1 MTKPIIGLLFVC
13 IVSVALFTPITFADT
28 LVKTDFEAE
37 SFGKTVDYYDYVRA
51 YATLNGIETPDNFDN
66 WHANMYMTYVNVSGF
81 KLLYAG
87 LENVTFGNEDYLRI
101 PMQSFL
107 MYYKTSEE
115 KEDVVL
121 ASTFLML
128 MVFNDTTTSRFAN
141 SPDRHDKL
149 FASISLDFDLSAYN
163 VARPALDSKTEII
176 PLTHT
181 DDKLTW
187 SWGMKYTNLTALWWR
202 TWIDPDS
209 PHFEN
214 GAPLAITTYDE
225 LTFTYNLKIDPTAG
239 TATLQENHIIG
250 RMRDLIVGALPLLWE
265 HYNSTGE
272 YGMLGRKISDTTIY
286 DYIRDRNLKMSI
298 INFQTSVMADHDTY
312 SQTPAGENVT
322 EAETTVTDGSIDTL
336 ADDGERIFNVD
347 FGTKKTY
354 KLYDYAADPTE
365 STFSTYES
373 NARTAE
379 TRGFAENAGL
389 FKYHIGLMRFLPLA
403 VAHMFPALYAKSVQT
418 ITNMSKAN
426 YFYIIAY
433 PEYSGFRIEHD
444 PVFTAYIATS
454 ESPQSVN
461 PSGGGFVII
470 VLVIVVV
477 AVVVIVASLFLLR
490 RKPKTQ
496 ATATT

>member
-1 MTKPIIGLLFVC
+1 MMKKPLIGLLF
-13 IVSVALFTPITFADT
+13 IGIALIATLAPLASADT

-37 SFGKTVDYYDYVRA
+37 SFAKTVDYYDYVRA
-51 YATLNGIETPDNFDN
+51 YATLNGIQTPDNFDN
-66 WHANMYMTYVNVSGF
+66 WHANMYITYVNVSGL

-87 LENVTFGNEDYLRI
+87 LENVTFSNEDYLRI

-107 MYYKTSEE
+107 MHYKTSEE
-115 KEDVVL
+115 KEDVIL

-128 MVFNDTTTSRFAN
+128 MAFNDTDISRFAN

-149 FASISLDFDLSAYN
+149 FASISLDFDLSSYN
-163 VARPALDSKTEII
+163 VARPNLDSKTEII

-181 DDKLTW
+181 DDKLSW

-209 PHFEN
+209 ARFEN
-214 GAPLAITTYDE
+214 SAPLAITTYDE

-239 TATLQENHIIG
+239 TAMLQENHIIG

-298 INFQTSVMADHDTY
+298 INFQTSVMADQETY
-312 SQTPAGENVT
+312 SQTPAGQNVT
-322 EAETTVTDGSIDTL
+322 DTETIVTDNSIDTF
-336 ADDGERIFNVD
+336 ADDGEKIFNAD

-365 STFSTYES
+365 NTFLTYES
-373 NARTAE
+373 NTRTAE
-379 TRGFAENAGL
+379 KRGFAENAGL

-403 VAHMFPALYAKSVQT
+403 VAHMFPALLAKSAAT
-418 ITNMSKAN
+418 ISNMTKAN
-426 YFYIIAY
+426 YFYIISY

-454 ESPQSVN
+454 EAPATKN
-461 PSGGGFVII
+461 PGAGAFFILIAVIT
-470 VLVIVVV
+470 VV
-477 AVVVIVASLFLLR
+477 AILAAVFVLR
-490 RKPKTQ
+490 RRPKQ
-496 ATATT
+496 